1 MFQPNGP
8 SGSFSG
14 AIMIPADMLMDC
26 AVIWATARIANMN
39 QALWIPLGARTGVDA
54 GISVAAMVLIY
65 LKGNRPVSSVGPV
78 SLGPLVV
85 GFLID
90 YFDLVQRTGR

>member
-1 MFQPNGP
+1 
-8 SGSFSG
+8 
-14 AIMIPADMLMDC
+14 MLMDC
-26 AVIWATARIANMN
+26 AVIWDTARIASMN
-39 QALWIPLGARTGVDA
+39 QARWIPLRARTGV
-54 GISVAAMVLIY
+54 GAAVLLTTMILVY
-65 LKGNRPVSSVGPV
+65 LKGNRAYWLNGPV